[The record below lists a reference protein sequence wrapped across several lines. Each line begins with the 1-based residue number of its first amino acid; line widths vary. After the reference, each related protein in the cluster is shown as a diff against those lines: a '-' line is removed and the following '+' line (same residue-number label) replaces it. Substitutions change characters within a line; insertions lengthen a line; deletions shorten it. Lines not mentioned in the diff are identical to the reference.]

1 MVFSGGA
8 LGVLTSTLCG
18 CFSGGTTGSR
28 VRATRSTSAA
38 AAAAAAAATTA
49 ATNNSARSNTR
60 LHRRGR
66 GNNGTEKSNS
76 LGSPWH
82 NVQDKQPT
90 SAPTAS

>member
-1 MVFSGGA
+1 MIFSGGA

-38 AAAAAAAATTA
+38 VAAAAASEA
-49 ATNNSARSNTR
+49 NNSTRGSTR

-66 GNNGTEKSNS
+66 GNNGTERSNS
-76 LGSPWH
+76 LGSTWH